1 MSLKRRGSAQS
12 WLLVFH
18 AWKGSFPGSVGDHA
32 PALARLG
39 VGTKRARRLLLTHNL
54 SCGHARFMT

>member
-39 VGTKRARRLLLTHNL
+39 WVRSVLGAYCLPTTLAAGMLA
-54 SCGHARFMT
+54 S